1 MSVGY
6 DWCCFEQSKLKL
18 WTVHRENHLILFL
31 LSDPTVAEVDGGTY
45 WRNPFNSLVSPRQLE
60 EFIVMDTD
68 IIRNQ
73 KLGAGAGIR
82 SNKVGVLREMASDL
96 ELGCPVATARWDRNI
111 PASQTLPYPRCGWA
125 ICVPPHGA
133 PGRGGLRHSRDS
145 NQVLY

>member
-1 MSVGY
+1 M
-6 DWCCFEQSKLKL
+6 KL

-82 SNKVGVLREMASDL
+82 SNKVGALREMGGDL
-96 ELGCPVATARWDRNI
+96 ELGRSVA
-111 PASQTLPYPRCGWA
+111 
-125 ICVPPHGA
+125 H
-133 PGRGGLRHSRDS
+133 
-145 NQVLY
+145 

>member
-1 MSVGY
+1 
-6 DWCCFEQSKLKL
+6 LKL
-18 WTVHRENHLILFL
+18 WTVHRDKHLILFL
-31 LSDPTVAEVDGGTY
+31 SVAEVDGGTY

-82 SNKVGVLREMASDL
+82 SNKVGVLREMGGDL

-111 PASQTLPYPRCGWA
+111 PASQTLP
-125 ICVPPHGA
+125 
-133 PGRGGLRHSRDS
+133 
-145 NQVLY
+145 